1 MKRSLS
7 LLIITILLLSVAG
20 CTEPTSSHT
29 SNPLPTV
36 NNLAN
41 LNRLLKNSQ
50 RYWGI
55 RFGAEIAL
63 DTAEKQSNTRD
74 HSSTNVQ
81 VKGIDEGDII
91 KIDGEYLYGI
101 VGSEIVIVRLYPIE
115 EGEIVGKITFK
126 ENFLPQE
133 LYIDGDKL
141 VVIGYKYD
149 YSTYDRPVFH
159 GRWFYYSDFTQVY
172 VYDIS
177 NHGKPK
183 LTRELEVEG
192 HILST
197 RLKDSY
203 LYLITNKYLWYT
215 EISGNPAPRYKDSA
229 KGDEEEQKKLEEIY
243 YFPQGELSGFI
254 NIVALSIQDDKKEAT
269 IETFLGNGQNIY
281 MSHENLYIALTTDNS
296 TIIHKFAID
305 KQNISYKGRGKVSG
319 WVLNQFSMDEYEG
332 YFRIATTSHRNESL
346 NNLYVLDQ
354 NMKTVGKLENLA
366 PTERIYAARFTGEKA
381 YLITFEIIDP
391 LFVIDLQNPRAP
403 KVLGE
408 LKIPGFSNYLHPIDE
423 NHLLGIGRDTTV
435 TNIWGREMAI
445 ELGIRLTIFDVTDP
459 NNPKEKFVET
469 IGGRGTYSEAL
480 YNHKAVYYHNN
491 RLAFP
496 VWETKEIVNSPSGR
510 DSAVSSIDYNIS
522 FIGAYIYEISTDN
535 GFKLGAKISHFTAEQ
550 MENLHEKWYI
560 DSSIKRIVSIE
571 NYLYSISDTE
581 IQIHDISNYQTV
593 KTIKIQ

>member
-7 LLIITILLLSVAG
+7 LLIITILLLSITG
-20 CTEPTSSHT
+20 CVEPTSSHAN
-29 SNPLPTV
+29 NPLPKV
-36 NNLAN
+36 NSLAN

-55 RFGAEIAL
+55 RSSAEIAL
-63 DTAEKQSNTRD
+63 DSAEKQPSTRD
-74 HSSTNVQ
+74 YSSTNVQ

-91 KIDGEYLYGI
+91 KIDGEYLYQI
-101 VGSEIVIVRLYPIE
+101 VGSEIVITRLYPVE
-115 EGEIVGKITFK
+115 EGKIVGKITFK
-126 ENFLPQE
+126 ENISPQE
-133 LYIDGDKL
+133 LFIDGDKL

-149 YSTYDRPVFH
+149 YSTFDGPIFH
-159 GRWFYYSDFTQVY
+159 RRGFFYGDFTLVL

-177 NHGKPK
+177 QPDKPK

-192 HILST
+192 HLLST
-197 RLKDSY
+197 RKKDSH
-203 LYLITNKYLWYT
+203 LYLITNKYLFST
-215 EISGNPAPRYKDSA
+215 ELSANPAPRYKDSA
-229 KGDEEEQKKLEEIY
+229 KGEGEEQKKLEEIS

-254 NIVALSIQDDKKEAT
+254 NIVAFSIKDDKKEAT
-269 IETFLGNGQNIY
+269 IETFLGNGHNIY
-281 MSHENLYIALTTDNS
+281 MSHENLYIALTTDNA
-296 TIIHKFAID
+296 TLIHKFAID
-305 KQNISYKGRGKVSG
+305 KQNITYKGQGKVSG
-319 WVLNQFSMDEYEG
+319 WVLNQFSMDEYGG

-346 NNLYVLDQ
+346 NNLYVLDE

-366 PTERIYAARFTGEKA
+366 PTERIYAARFIGDKA

-391 LFVIDLQNPRAP
+391 LFVIDLKNPKSP

-435 TNIWGREMAI
+435 TNIWGREMAV

-496 VWETKEIVNSPSGR
+496 VWETKEVINPSDR
-510 DSAVSSIDYNIS
+510 DSAVSDIDYSIS
-522 FIGAYIYEISTDN
+522 FIGAYIYEISTET
-535 GFKLGAKISHFTAEQ
+535 GFKLGAKFSHFNSEQ
-550 MENLHEKWYI
+550 QENLYEKWFF
-560 DSSIKRIVSIE
+560 DSNIKRIVSIE
-571 NYLYSISDTE
+571 DYIYTISDSE
-581 IQIHDISNYQTV
+581 IQIHNIADYQTI